1 MNQPRLLDRRLFLGA
16 GAAATAGLLTACTG
30 GKLPEYS
37 MGAGEAGGF
46 FSEFSALL
54 ASTVEA
60 AGADFRLVPRR
71 SAGTAENLELLRNG
85 AVNLALT
92 LADAAV
98 VASNGRQSIGRLYQN
113 YFQLAVPA
121 GSSVRRMAD
130 LKGKVVSLGPNNS
143 GTQFTG
149 LRILEASGVATA
161 DITMRPVALTEVTA
175 AMAGGEIEAAM
186 FAGGIPV
193 LAVDPHA
200 SPRGSSAIRLIDL
213 SAEQRVLRERFGRV
227 YTAADIPAGIYGS
240 SAGVGTIGVAS
251 VLLARPDVP
260 AAVVGKIV
268 EVLAT
273 RAADLIPAGALGA
286 QYLDA
291 RSLISTSGIPLH
303 PGAAAA
309 YRRLHG

>member
-1 MNQPRLLDRRLFLGA
+1 MSRLLDRRLFLGA
-16 GAAATAGLLTACTG
+16 GAAAAAGLLMSACTD

-37 MGAGEAGGF
+37 LGAGEPGGF
-46 FSEFSALL
+46 FSEFTALL
-54 ASTVEA
+54 ASTVTA
-60 AGADFRLVPRR
+60 AGAGFRLTPRP
-71 SAGTAENLELLRNG
+71 SAGTAENLQLLRNG
-85 AVNLALT
+85 TVDLALA
-92 LADAAV
+92 LGDAA
-98 VASNGRQSIGRLYQN
+98 AAAPAGLQSIGRLYQN

-121 GSSVRRMAD
+121 DSPIRRMSE
-130 LKGKVVSLGPNNS
+130 LKGKVVSLGPDNS

-149 LRILEASGVATA
+149 LRILEASGLTPA

-175 AMAGGEIEAAM
+175 AMARGEIQAAL

-193 LAVDPHA
+193 LAVDPQ
-200 SPRGSSAIRLIDL
+200 SGPGGSQAIRLIDL
-213 SAEQRVLRERFGRV
+213 SAEQRALSGRFGGV
-227 YTAADIPAGIYGS
+227 YAAADIPAGIYGS
-240 SAGVGTIGVAS
+240 SAGVGTIGVPS
-251 VLLARPDVP
+251 LLLARPEVP
-260 AAVVGKIV
+260 ASVAGRMV
-268 EVLAT
+268 EILVT